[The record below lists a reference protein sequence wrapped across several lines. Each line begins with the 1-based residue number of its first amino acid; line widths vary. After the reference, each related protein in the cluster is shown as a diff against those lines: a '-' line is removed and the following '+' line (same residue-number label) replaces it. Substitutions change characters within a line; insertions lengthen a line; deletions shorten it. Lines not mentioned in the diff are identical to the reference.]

1 MSPISKQE
9 SISKWQLL
17 TQFVFLSVV
26 SLGMCIQ
33 ITLKDWH
40 NSQKLMVNS
49 KWTQQYFSRYFS
61 LIILYFGI
69 FFTLLVSCVYIM
81 VCDFN
86 DFLCVDESL
95 PLCVYVFIL
104 FLFICLFV
112 LSFYSILVYLFNLP
126 VFLRERKKAL
136 VYMIEENL
144 QGDEGGEVMLGI
156 FCMNKSY
163 CQQN

>member
-1 MSPISKQE
+1 MDISPISKQE

-17 TQFVFLSVV
+17 TQLVFLSVV

-69 FFTLLVSCVYIM
+69 FLHYWSPVYILWFVILM
-81 VCDFN
+81 TFCVWMNLC
-86 DFLCVDESL
+86 LCVCMCLFFFYSFVCL
-95 PLCVYVFIL
+95 FFHFIL
-104 FLFICLFV
+104 FWFIYLICLF
-112 LSFYSILVYLFNLP
+112 FWE
-126 VFLRERKKAL
+126 RERRHWFTWL
-136 VYMIEENL
+136 RR
-144 QGDEGGEVMLGI
+144 I
-156 FCMNKSY
+156 FKEMRVGKLC
-163 CQQN
+163 